1 MRILLGG
8 NIIWP
13 TSSHRRKFKIEGRN
27 SKDLLY
33 KIKTKM
39 NNNDC
44 GFEKLQ
50 NLSNPTLE
58 SSLSICLPSFPNP
71 GPTPTLYPFCQDSFS
86 NVLTYSL
93 IIPYNI
99 FDSIIPLLQL
109 TYLPS
114 QCYIFCLKGG
124 GGRKSTKTHGVWFVL
139 SAVGQLLL
147 LLSMRPV
154 LGVLIS
160 PLSLH

>member
-58 SSLSICLPSFPNP
+58 SSLSICLPSFPNT

-86 NVLTYSL
+86 SVLTYSL

-124 GGRKSTKTHGVWFVL
+124 GRKSTKTHGVWFVL

-147 LLSMRPV
+147 LLSMRHV